1 MDVKTGAVS
10 FRQVLKNKQFF
21 VLWLAQYISNFGDW
35 LAVLALFS
43 LVAFRLRG
51 TPYQVGGIFLA
62 YGIPWAL
69 LGPVAGVFV
78 DRWNLKWTM
87 ISSDLVRAVLAVMLA
102 FVHDLSLLYLLFFG
116 LSAVSCFFMPAQTSA
131 IPVLVGKD
139 ELLVANAANTQSIHF
154 NKIISPAVAGFLVAW
169 AGEKICFYLDGLSFV
184 ISAALLSTLVLN
196 RVPKDSVR
204 GPRALLEEMREGFRF
219 IWNQPSVR
227 FVTGAM
233 AVTLLAAGAFDALI
247 AVYVRDIL
255 HSQSQVFG
263 ALVALVGLG
272 TIVGAL
278 LIAKFTQ
285 KWPRAVLVSL
295 GIIGCGVGIFLLAVA
310 ATAPIAL
317 ASSLA
322 LGLAVSA
329 VMIPSQTLVQ
339 EETPHAILGRV
350 SSTGISLMTVFQIIG
365 VSISGKIANWTGVRH
380 LYGLIA
386 VFLIVMGVAGYLHL
400 RTGGTTDPK
409 VSSQEGLVSE

>member
-1 MDVKTGAVS
+1 MKEKAEAVT

-21 VLWLAQYISNFGDW
+21 VLWMAQYISNFGDW

-43 LVAFRLRG
+43 LVAFRLHG
-51 TPYQVGGIFLA
+51 SPYQVGGIFLA

-87 ISSDLVRAVLAVMLA
+87 ISSDLIRAVLALMLVFA
-102 FVHDLSLLYLLFFG
+102 HDLSLLYLLFFG

-131 IPVLVGKD
+131 IPVLVSKD

-169 AGEKICFYLDGLSFV
+169 AGEKVCFYLDALSFV
-184 ISAALLSTLVLN
+184 ISAALLSRLLLT

-204 GPRALLEEMREGFRF
+204 GVRALLGEMREGFRF

-255 HSQSQVFG
+255 HSESQVFG

-278 LIAKFTQ
+278 LIGRFAQ
-285 KWPRAVLVSL
+285 KWSRAMMVSF
-295 GIIGCGVGIFLLAVA
+295 GIMGCGVGIFLLAVS
-310 ATAPIAL
+310 ATAPVAL
-317 ASSLA
+317 VSSLA
-322 LGLAVSA
+322 LGFAVSA

-339 EETPHAILGRV
+339 EETPQAMLGRV
-350 SSTGISLMTVFQIIG
+350 SSTGISLMTVFQIVG
-365 VSISGKIANWTGVRH
+365 VSISGKVANWTGVRA
-380 LYGLIA
+380 LYDLIA
-386 VFLIVMGVAGYLHL
+386 VFLVVMGAAGYLHL
-400 RTGGTTDPK
+400 RTRGVTDPK
-409 VSSQEGLVSE
+409 ASTPEGLVSE

>member
-1 MDVKTGAVS
+1 MEEKTEPIT

-21 VLWLAQYISNFGDW
+21 ALWLAQYISNFGDW

-43 LVAFRLRG
+43 LVAFRLHG

-87 ISSDLVRAVLAVMLA
+87 ISSDLIRAVLAIMLA

-131 IPVLVGKD
+131 IPVLVDKK

-169 AGEKICFYLDGLSFV
+169 AGEKICFYLDGFSFL
-184 ISAALLSTLVLN
+184 ISAALLSSLVLN
-196 RVPKDSVR
+196 RVPKDSVK
-204 GPRALLEEMREGFRF
+204 GVSALLGEMREGFRF
-219 IWNQPSVR
+219 IWKQPSVR
-227 FVTGAM
+227 FVTAAM
-233 AVTLLAAGAFDALI
+233 AVTLFAAGAFDALI

-272 TIVGAL
+272 TIIGAI
-278 LIAKFTQ
+278 LIGKFAQ
-285 KWPRAVLVSL
+285 KWSRALLVSL
-295 GIIGCGVGIFLLAVA
+295 GIIGCGIGIFLLAVA
-310 ATAPIAL
+310 ATASIAL
-317 ASSLA
+317 VCSLA
-322 LGLAVSA
+322 LGFAVSA
-329 VMIPSQTLVQ
+329 VMIPAQTLVQ
-339 EETPHAILGRV
+339 EKTPQSILGRV
-350 SSTGISLMTVFQIIG
+350 SSTGISLMAIFQIVG
-365 VSISGKIANWTGVRH
+365 VSISGKVANWTGVRT

-386 VFLIVMGVAGYLHL
+386 VFLVVMGAVGCLHL
-400 RTGGTTDPK
+400 RTRDATGPK
-409 VSSQEGLVSE
+409 VSSPEGLVSD

>member
-1 MDVKTGAVS
+1 MEEKTGPIT
-10 FRQVLKNKQFF
+10 FRQVLKKRQFF
-21 VLWLAQYISNFGDW
+21 ALWLAQYISNFGDW

-62 YGIPWAL
+62 YGIPWAF

-87 ISSDLVRAVLAVMLA
+87 ISSDLIRAVLAVMLA
-102 FVHDLSLLYLLFFG
+102 LTHDLSTLYLLFFA
-116 LSAVSCFFMPAQTSA
+116 LSAVSCFFMPAQTAA
-131 IPVLVGKD
+131 IPVLVGKE

-196 RVPKDSVR
+196 RVSKDSVK
-204 GPRALLEEMREGFRF
+204 GIGALLGEMREGFRF
-219 IWNQPSVR
+219 IWNQPSIR

-247 AVYVRDIL
+247 VVYVRDIL

-278 LIAKFTQ
+278 LIGKFAQ
-285 KWPRAVLVSL
+285 KWSRALMVSW
-295 GIIGCGVGIFLLAVA
+295 GIIGCGIGIFLLAAA
-310 ATAPIAL
+310 ATVAVAL
-317 ASSLA
+317 VSSLA
-322 LGLAVSA
+322 LGFAVSA

-339 EETPHAILGRV
+339 EETPQTILGRV
-350 SSTGISLMTVFQIIG
+350 SSTGISLMTIFQIVG
-365 VSISGKIANWTGVRH
+365 VSISGKVASWTGVRN
-380 LYGLIA
+380 LYALIA
-386 VFLIVMGVAGYLHL
+386 VFLVVMGLAGYLHL
-400 RTGGTTDPK
+400 RTGGRTDPK
-409 VSSQEGLVSE
+409 VSSQEGFVSD

>member
-21 VLWLAQYISNFGDW
+21 ALWLAQYISNFGDW

-51 TPYQVGGIFLA
+51 TPYQVGAIFLA

-78 DRWNLKWTM
+78 DRWNVKWTM
-87 ISSDLVRAVLAVMLA
+87 ISSDLIRAVLAIMLA
-102 FVHDLSLLYLLFFG
+102 LVHDMSLLYLLFFG

-131 IPVLVGKD
+131 IPLLVSKD

-154 NKIISPAVAGFLVAW
+154 NKIISPAIAGFLVAW

-204 GPRALLEEMREGFRF
+204 GVRALLEEMREGFHF

-233 AVTLLAAGAFDALI
+233 AVTLLAAGAFDALVS
-247 AVYVRDIL
+247 VYVRDIL
-255 HSQSQVFG
+255 HAQSQVFG

-272 TIVGAL
+272 TIIGAL
-278 LIAKFTQ
+278 LIAKFAQ
-285 KWPRAVLVSL
+285 KWPRAALVSL

-322 LGLAVSA
+322 LGFAVSA

-339 EETPHAILGRV
+339 EETPQAILGRV
-350 SSTGISLMTVFQIIG
+350 SSTGISLMMVFQIIG
-365 VSISGKIANWTGVRH
+365 VSISGKIANWIGVRN
-380 LYGLIA
+380 LYDLIA
-386 VFLIVMGVAGYLHL
+386 VFLVVMGVVGYLHL
-400 RTGGTTDPK
+400 RTGGMIDPK
-409 VSSQEGLVSE
+409 ISSPGGLVSE

>member
-1 MDVKTGAVS
+1 MEEKAGPVT

-21 VLWLAQYISNFGDW
+21 ALWLAQYISNFGDW

-43 LVAFRLRG
+43 LVAFRMHG

-62 YGIPWAL
+62 YGIPWAF

-87 ISSDLVRAVLAVMLA
+87 ISSDLIRACLAVMLV
-102 FVHDLSLLYLLFFG
+102 FVHDLPLLYLLFFG

-154 NKIISPAVAGFLVAW
+154 NKIISPAIAGFLVAW
-169 AGEKICFYLDGLSFV
+169 AGEKACFYLDALSFV
-184 ISAALLSTLVLN
+184 ISAALLSTLLLN
-196 RVPKDSVR
+196 RVPKESASGV
-204 GPRALLEEMREGFRF
+204 RALLEQMREGFHF
-219 IWNQPSVR
+219 IWTHPSVR

-247 AVYVRDIL
+247 VVYVRDIL

-278 LIAKFTQ
+278 LIGRFAQ
-285 KWPRAVLVSL
+285 KWSRAMMVSL
-295 GIIGCGVGIFLLAVA
+295 GIIGCGIGIFLLAVA

-339 EETPHAILGRV
+339 EETPQEMLGRV
-350 SSTGISLMTVFQIIG
+350 SSAGISLMTVFQIVG
-365 VSISGKIANWTGVRH
+365 VSISGKVANWTGVRN
-380 LYGLIA
+380 LYDIIA
-386 VFLIVMGVAGYLHL
+386 VFLVVMGVTGYLHL
-400 RTGGTTDPK
+400 RTGGMTNPR
-409 VSSQEGLVSE
+409 VPNPEGLVSE

>member
-1 MDVKTGAVS
+1 MEEKAAPVT

-21 VLWLAQYISNFGDW
+21 ALWLAQYISNFGDW
-35 LAVLALFS
+35 LALLALFS
-43 LVAFRLRG
+43 LMAFRLRG

-69 LGPVAGVFV
+69 LGPVAGVLV

-87 ISSDLVRAVLAVMLA
+87 ISSDLIRAVLAVMLGL
-102 FVHDLSLLYLLFFG
+102 VHDLSLLYLLFFG

-169 AGEKICFYLDGLSFV
+169 AGEKVCFYLDGLSFV
-184 ISAALLSTLVLN
+184 ISAGLLSTLLLN
-196 RVPKDSVR
+196 RVPKDSVK
-204 GPRALLEEMREGFRF
+204 GIRALLGDMREGFYF
-219 IWNQPSVR
+219 IWNQPSIR
-227 FVTGAM
+227 FVTVVM

-255 HSQSQVFG
+255 HSESQVFG

-272 TIVGAL
+272 TIIGAL
-278 LIAKFTQ
+278 LIGRFVQ
-285 KWPRAVLVSL
+285 KWSRALLVSV
-295 GIIGCGVGIFLLAVA
+295 GIIGCGIGIFLLAVA
-310 ATAPIAL
+310 ATAPTAL
-317 ASSLA
+317 VSSLA
-322 LGLAVSA
+322 LGFAVSA

-339 EETPHAILGRV
+339 EETPQAILGRV
-350 SSTGISLMTVFQIIG
+350 SSTGISLMTIFQIVRG
-365 VSISGKIANWTGVRH
+365 SISGKVANWTGVRN

-386 VFLIVMGVAGYLHL
+386 GFLVVMGAAGYLHL
-400 RTGGTTDPK
+400 RAGGMTDPK
-409 VSSQEGLVSE
+409 VSSPEGLVSE